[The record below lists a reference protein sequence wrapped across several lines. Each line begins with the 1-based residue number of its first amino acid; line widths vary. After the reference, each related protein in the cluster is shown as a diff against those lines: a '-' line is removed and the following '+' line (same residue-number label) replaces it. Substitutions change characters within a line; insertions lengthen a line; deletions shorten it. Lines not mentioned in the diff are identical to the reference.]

1 MTDDQRA
8 TSSAIEI
15 PRIISVDDHVIE
27 PKSLWTSRLPTQ
39 YRTVGPRV
47 ERLPAGELALAGAR
61 YVERPG
67 TDGPLVDYWVYE
79 DLYQSLKRAVAASGR
94 PRDEMTMT
102 STTYDDVRPGCYD
115 PAARLEDMDANWTQ
129 ASLCFPN
136 FPRFCGQ
143 TFLEAQDREL
153 ALLCVRAYNDWMVE
167 EWCGSSEGRLVP
179 LCLVPLWDPALAAAE
194 VERNAARGVRAV
206 AFSEI
211 PAYLGLPSIHSGE
224 WDPFFAACDA
234 TGTVLCLHIGSGTKM
249 PTTSPDAPLGV
260 TVTIGFGNCMN
271 SLADWLFSGKLA
283 QFPGLRLMF
292 AESQI
297 GWIPYLLE
305 RADDVWKQH
314 RAWVSSGGEI
324 DEPPS
329 TYYYRQVSGCFF
341 RDHHGIAS
349 LEACGVDNVMFEVDY
364 PHSDSTWP
372 DSRAVAAEI
381 MAGLEP
387 DVVRKLVRG
396 NAISLLGLGDL
407 PDLPDVPN
415 AADAAAALS

>member
-1 MTDDQRA
+1 MAREHAEAPTTVDVPW
-8 TSSAIEI
+8 IV
-15 PRIISVDDHVIE
+15 SVDDHVIE
-27 PKSLWTSRLPTQ
+27 PPSLWTSRLPAK
-39 YRTVGPRV
+39 YRESGPRV
-47 ERLPAGELALAGAR
+47 QRLPAGELALAGAR

-102 STTYDDVRPGCYD
+102 ATTYDDVRPGCYE
-115 PAARLEDMDANWTQ
+115 PIARMRDMDTNWTQ

-143 TFLEAQDREL
+143 TFLDAHDREL
-153 ALLCVRAYNDWMVE
+153 ALLCVRAYNDWMVD
-167 EWCGSSEGRLVP
+167 EWCAPTDGRLVP

-194 VERNAARGVRAV
+194 IERNAARGVRAV

-211 PAYLGLPSIHSGE
+211 PAYLGLPSIHSGD
-224 WDPFFAACDA
+224 WDPFFAACES

-249 PTTSPDAPLGV
+249 PSTSPDAPLGV
-260 TVTIGFGNCMN
+260 TVTIGYGNCMN

-283 QFPGLRLMF
+283 QFPGLRLMY

-314 RAWVSSGGEI
+314 RAWVSTGGEI
-324 DEPPS
+324 GEAPS
-329 TYYYRQVSGCFF
+329 TYYYRQVYGCFF
-341 RDHHGIAS
+341 RDYHGMAS
-349 LEACGVDNVMFEVDY
+349 LDACGVDNVMFEVDY

-381 MAGLEP
+381 MAGCEP
-387 DVVRKLVRG
+387 EVVYKLARG
-396 NAISLLGLGDL
+396 NAISLFGLHDL
-407 PDLPDVPN
+407 PESPELPVT
-415 AADAAAALS
+415 AAPGT